1 MRAGKH
7 CATEHLPKLADIMWI
22 SEKVSLC
29 LSWKREALI
38 VYPGAELCD
47 LLVTSMILLIYSAV
61 KGNVQINVSY
71 YLQILQTLN

>member
-7 CATEHLPKLADIMWI
+7 CAIEHLPKRADVMWI
-22 SEKVSLC
+22 SEKVFLC
-29 LSWKREALI
+29 LLWQREALI

-61 KGNVQINVSY
+61 KGNVQINMSY
-71 YLQILQTLN
+71 YLQIQQTLN